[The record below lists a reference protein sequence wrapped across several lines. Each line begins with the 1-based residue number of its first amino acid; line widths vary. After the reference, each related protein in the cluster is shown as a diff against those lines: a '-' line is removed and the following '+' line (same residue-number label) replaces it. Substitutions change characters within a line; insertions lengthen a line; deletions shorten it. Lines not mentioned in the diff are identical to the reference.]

1 MKFSKN
7 KQFVIQVQRNCEPYF
22 NSEKLLST
30 TMFGWFH
37 PSFFASWVVPAF
49 MYRSTYFSVYTVSN
63 FDHNFTL
70 FISFPLLSAMK
81 IVTSSFLSGI
91 IPVKEKKSHIY
102 NFDMIFKHFFFP
114 STFPLPIQSQNM
126 SKLTWRSLPIIH
138 NYTKYRKIPKIS
150 PLAYIFQRS
159 FLRGLFLKGLIHGG
173 AYFRNFT
180 VSNVYIS
187 VACLAG
193 V

>member
-1 MKFSKN
+1 MKIGWNLVKTTSLSFRYKEIVNHTSIVKNYYLLQCLDDFIHLFSPH
-7 KQFVIQVQRNCEPYF
+7 E
-22 NSEKLLST
+22 LSRLSCT
-30 TMFGWFH
+30 GVH
-37 PSFFASWVVPAF
+37 I
-49 MYRSTYFSVYTVSN
+49 SVYIQYPI
-63 FDHNFTL
+63 L

-102 NFDMIFKHFFFP
+102 NFEMIFKHFFFP

-150 PLAYIFQRS
+150 PVAYIFQRS

-180 VSNVYIS
+180 VSLKTYI
-187 VACLAG
+187 CP
-193 V
+193 